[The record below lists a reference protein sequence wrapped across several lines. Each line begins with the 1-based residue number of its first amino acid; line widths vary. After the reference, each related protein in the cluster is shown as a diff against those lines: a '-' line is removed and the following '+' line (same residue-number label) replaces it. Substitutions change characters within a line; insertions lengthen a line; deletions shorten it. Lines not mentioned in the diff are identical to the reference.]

1 MLTLDSVISTF
12 KYCFKQGRQAECG
25 HEKRVGKR
33 SADTSWRHKEHSR
46 RTPSDEPSTEVLPVP
61 APAPAPPETLPQLLA
76 VAPGSD
82 EHDSALAVPRD
93 PTEPLR
99 LPMRLLLLV
108 VVCRLIELQLVVS
121 PVPSVKTPKESAS
134 RSGSMVNL

>member
-1 MLTLDSVISTF
+1 MSSLHCGQLMLTLDSVISTF

-76 VAPGSD
+76 VAPWNQIFIMKN
-82 EHDSALAVPRD
+82 
-93 PTEPLR
+93 TE
-99 LPMRLLLLV
+99 V
-108 VVCRLIELQLVVS
+108 VIYVVNQYKQMVTYFCRS
-121 PVPSVKTPKESAS
+121 
-134 RSGSMVNL
+134 